1 MYIYPVNPLPM
12 TLPKFLTFYQSLDSK
27 QVFHFRKFVQ
37 SYIGVETEAFG
48 VLDVL
53 SVRQDWKESYPG
65 NEAMAAYCLVSG
77 HQKTYL
83 NYLSMLYDIAQEWMA
98 LDQLRKEPYEQDL
111 LVQRWL
117 NSKGLHQQAEQLRTK
132 VLRNLDNE
140 QGADYKLEKYRSE
153 VNFEYLFCNNPNMN
167 DYREQDY
174 RDMLQGFDTYFSGK
188 VTMMMCE
195 VSTFSK
201 YFRVDM
207 NKELQYLED
216 KVGDAVKN
224 RMVEITKLAYKLN
237 SKPDTKTWLILSEA
251 LLNGEVK
258 KGSLLNSV
266 LTRYCVKAGINLW
279 SQDKHKNVDRITAIA
294 QYGLDTGVYTEEG
307 KLSPSSFHNLVTT
320 LCQVLNE
327 KEMLA
332 FVKKWSKDVDPRY
345 SQSALKIGTAQV
357 YFYKEK
363 YHNIKNNTNVTDL
376 SPNQRYLAQGLDLIA
391 AFENRKK
398 DETAYKRQVHNFNNY
413 LRYNKDKMSA
423 EALSKYRNM
432 YRLMRD
438 IDAKPGKLSMD
449 DYNPV
454 FYRKYCKRCLEN
466 KNGGL

>member
-1 MYIYPVNPLPM
+1 MA
-12 TLPKFLTFYQSLDSK
+12 LPKFLTFYQSLDSK
-27 QVFHFRKFVQ
+27 QIFHFRKFVL
-37 SYIGVETEAFG
+37 SYIGPETEAYG
-48 VLDVL
+48 VLEVL
-53 SVRQDWKESYPG
+53 SARQDWKERYPG
-65 NEAMAAYCLVSG
+65 NEAMAAHCLASG

-117 NSKGLHQQAEQLRTK
+117 NRKGLHQQAEQVRAR
-132 VLRNLDNE
+132 VLRNLDE
-140 QGADYKLEKYRSE
+140 EVGVDYKLDRYRSE
-153 VNFEYLFCNNPNMN
+153 VNFEYLFCNNPDMN
-167 DYREQDY
+167 DYREEDY
-174 RDMLQGFDTYFSGK
+174 RDMLQGFDAYFSGK
-188 VTMMMCE
+188 AAMMMCE

-207 NKELQYLED
+207 SKDIRQMEGKMN
-216 KVGDAVKN
+216 GAVKSKI
-224 RMVEITKLAYKLN
+224 VDLTQLAYKMI
-237 SKPDTKTWLILSEA
+237 SKPDTRLWVKLSDA
-251 LLNGEVK
+251 LLNGEVRR
-258 KGSLLNSV
+258 GSLLNSV
-266 LTRYCVKAGINLW
+266 LSRYCVKSGINLW
-279 SQDKHKNVDRITAIA
+279 SKDKHKDVARIAAIA
-294 QYGLDTGVYTEEG
+294 QYGLNTGVYAEEG
-307 KLSPSSFHNLVTT
+307 KMSPSSFHNLVAT
-320 LCQVLNE
+320 LCQALNE
-327 KEMLA
+327 KEMLT
-332 FVKKWSKDVDPRY
+332 FVKKWSKEVDPRFKEA
-345 SQSALKIGTAQV
+345 ALKIGTAQV

-363 YHNIKNNTNVTDL
+363 YHNIKHNTNVVEL

-398 DETAYKRQVHNFNNY
+398 DEATYKRQVHNFNNY

-423 EALSKYRNM
+423 EALTKYRNM

-454 FYRKYCKRCLEN
+454 FYRKYCMRCLEN

>member
-1 MYIYPVNPLPM
+1 MA
-12 TLPKFLTFYQSLDSK
+12 LPKFLTFYQSLDSK

-65 NEAMAAYCLVSG
+65 NEAMAAYCLASG

-117 NSKGLHQQAEQLRTK
+117 NSKGLHQQAEQVRAR
-132 VLRNLDNE
+132 VLRNLDE
-140 QGADYKLEKYRSE
+140 EVGVDYKLDRYRSE
-153 VNFEYLFCNNPNMN
+153 VNFEYLFCNNPDMN
-167 DYREQDY
+167 DYREEDY
-174 RDMLQGFDTYFSGK
+174 KDMLQGFDAYFSGK
-188 VTMMMCE
+188 AAMMMCE

-207 NKELQYLED
+207 SKDIRQMEGKIN
-216 KVGDAVKN
+216 GAVRSK
-224 RMVEITKLAYKLN
+224 MLDLTQLAYKLI
-237 SKPDTKTWLILSEA
+237 SKPDTRLWIILSDA
-251 LLNGEVK
+251 LLNGEVRR
-258 KGSLLNSV
+258 GSLLNSV
-266 LTRYCVKAGINLW
+266 LTRYCVSSGINLW
-279 SQDKHKNVDRITAIA
+279 SQDKHKDLTRIAAIA
-294 QYGLDTGVYTEEG
+294 QYGLSTGVYSEEG
-307 KLSPSSFHNLVTT
+307 KMSPSSFHNLVTT
-320 LCQVLNE
+320 LCQALNE
-327 KEMLA
+327 KEMLT
-332 FVKKWSKDVDPRY
+332 FVKKWSKEVDPRY
-345 SQSALKIGTAQV
+345 KEAALKIGTAQV
-357 YFYKEK
+357 YFYNEK

-398 DETAYKRQVHNFNNY
+398 DETTYKRQVHNFNNY
-413 LRYNKDKMSA
+413 LKYNKDKLSA
-423 EALSKYRNM
+423 AALSKYRNM
-432 YRLMRD
+432 YRLLRD
-438 IDAKPGKLSMD
+438 IDQKQGKLNMD
-449 DYNPV
+449 DYKPV
-454 FYRKYCKRCLEN
+454 FYRKFCGKCIEN

>member
-1 MYIYPVNPLPM
+1 ML
-12 TLPKFLTFYQSLDSK
+12 
-27 QVFHFRKFVQ
+27 
-37 SYIGVETEAFG
+37 E
-48 VLDVL
+48 VL
-53 SVRQDWKESYPG
+53 SARQDWKERYPG
-65 NEAMAAYCLVSG
+65 NEAMAAHCLASG

-117 NSKGLHQQAEQLRTK
+117 NRKGLHQQAEQVRAR
-132 VLRNLDNE
+132 VLRNLDE
-140 QGADYKLEKYRSE
+140 EVGVDYKLDRYRSE
-153 VNFEYLFCNNPNMN
+153 VNFEYLFCNNPDMN
-167 DYREQDY
+167 DYREEDY
-174 RDMLQGFDTYFSGK
+174 RDMLQGFDAYFSGK
-188 VTMMMCE
+188 AAMMMCE

-207 NKELQYLED
+207 SKDIRQMEGKMN
-216 KVGDAVKN
+216 GAVKSKI
-224 RMVEITKLAYKLN
+224 VDLTQLAYKMI
-237 SKPDTKTWLILSEA
+237 SKPDTRLWVKLSDA
-251 LLNGEVK
+251 LLNGEVRR
-258 KGSLLNSV
+258 GSLLNSV
-266 LTRYCVKAGINLW
+266 LSRYCVKSGINLW
-279 SQDKHKNVDRITAIA
+279 SKDKHKDVARIAAIA
-294 QYGLDTGVYTEEG
+294 QYGLNTGVYAEEG
-307 KLSPSSFHNLVTT
+307 KMSPSSFHNLVAT
-320 LCQVLNE
+320 LCQALNE
-327 KEMLA
+327 KEMLT
-332 FVKKWSKDVDPRY
+332 FVKKWSKEVDPRFKEA
-345 SQSALKIGTAQV
+345 ALKIGTAQV

-363 YHNIKNNTNVTDL
+363 YHNIKHNTNVVEL

-398 DETAYKRQVHNFNNY
+398 DEATYKRQVHNFNNY

-423 EALSKYRNM
+423 EALTKYRNM

-454 FYRKYCKRCLEN
+454 FYRKYCMRCLEN